1 MRRLLTK
8 LSNQWHS
15 HPDDCWP
22 SGLEV
27 LQQLRSRTA
36 RPVMWY
42 LTTVHDLS
50 PFLVLH
56 TAVKSLCLPA
66 DALWNGSK
74 YSKPEKLHF
83 FSPPLPPSLPTVTP
97 LQIPLLL
104 SWCETWSRQREVF
117 ESFGPR
123 QVLLVTSS
131 CGRPTR
137 KGARTPVLYFLITQP
152 ARASKTKPKKKK
164 HSLFWK
170 QTVVI
175 VLLFDATGK
184 KRWERRYRCCVIFFF
199 LRVFSV
205 NSPLPSFRRASF
217 FLFFLFPSASQ
228 VTFQC
233 RDIPSETLRLH
244 NLKKKKKKRQKD
256 EANLLLP
263 PLPLPLALTLF
274 LSLAAG
280 VWYNSLNVVIAD
292 SRLRW
297 RENRRGVASLSDPD
311 NATFLPV

>member
-56 TAVKSLCLPA
+56 TTAKSLCLPA

-164 HSLFWK
+164 STACFENKRLWSCCC
-170 QTVVI
+170 
-175 VLLFDATGK
+175 LMRREK
-184 KRWERRYRCCVIFFF
+184 KRWERRYRCCVIFFSPSVF
-199 LRVFSV
+199 CKLAVTQFSKSFVFYFFYFPPHPRWHFSV
-205 NSPLPSFRRASF
+205 GTYPRKRSDYIIWRRRRRGRKTRPISFS
-217 FLFFLFPSASQ
+217 L
-228 VTFQC
+228 
-233 RDIPSETLRLH
+233 
-244 NLKKKKKKRQKD
+244 
-256 EANLLLP
+256 
-263 PLPLPLALTLF
+263 
-274 LSLAAG
+274 LSL
-280 VWYNSLNVVIAD
+280 
-292 SRLRW
+292 
-297 RENRRGVASLSDPD
+297 SLSLSRSSSLWLLEFDIIVWMWLSQIH
-311 NATFLPV
+311 A

>member
-1 MRRLLTK
+1 MTYPPSLSSTPLRKASVFQLMRSEMAANTQ
-8 LSNQWHS
+8 N
-15 HPDDCWP
+15 
-22 SGLEV
+22 
-27 LQQLRSRTA
+27 LRN
-36 RPVMWY
+36 Y
-42 LTTVHDLS
+42 I
-50 PFLVLH
+50 
-56 TAVKSLCLPA
+56 
-66 DALWNGSK
+66 
-74 YSKPEKLHF
+74 
-83 FSPPLPPSLPTVTP
+83 FSPPLFLPPSL
-97 LQIPLLL
+97 LLHRYKYPFSSPGVKLDLGSVKCLRVLALARCCL
-104 SWCETWSRQREVF
+104 SHPAVGAQQEKALAHLSFIFLLPNRREH
-117 ESFGPR
+117 
-123 QVLLVTSS
+123 Q
-131 CGRPTR
+131 
-137 KGARTPVLYFLITQP
+137 KQNQ
-152 ARASKTKPKKKK
+152 KKKE

-184 KRWERRYRCCVIFFF
+184 KRWERRYRCCVIFFSPS
-199 LRVFSV
+199 VFCKLAVTQFSK
-205 NSPLPSFRRASF
+205 SFVF
-217 FLFFLFPSASQ
+217 FYFFLFPSASQ

-244 NLKKKKKKRQKD
+244 NLKKKKKRQKD

>member
-1 MRRLLTK
+1 MEVGALQHSCQLVLMRRLLTK

-27 LQQLRSRTA
+27 LQQLRSLTA

-50 PFLVLH
+50 PVLVLH
-56 TAVKSLCLPA
+56 AAAESLCLPA

-74 YSKPEKLHF
+74 YLKPEKLHF
-83 FSPPLPPSLPTVTP
+83 FSSPFSSSLPSLPTVTP

-137 KGARTPVLYFLITQP
+137 KKALAHLSFIFLLPKRREHQ
-152 ARASKTKPKKKK
+152 KQNQKKKK
-164 HSLFWK
+164 KKKKKSSLVRK
-170 QTVVI
+170 KKGLKG
-175 VLLFDATGK
+175 VLVGGTGK
-184 KRWERRYRCCVIFFF
+184 KRWAIQMLRNFFFF
-199 LRVFSV
+199 LEC
-205 NSPLPSFRRASF
+205 
-217 FLFFLFPSASQ
+217 FL
-228 VTFQC
+228 
-233 RDIPSETLRLH
+233 
-244 NLKKKKKKRQKD
+244 
-256 EANLLLP
+256 
-263 PLPLPLALTLF
+263 
-274 LSLAAG
+274 
-280 VWYNSLNVVIAD
+280 
-292 SRLRW
+292 
-297 RENRRGVASLSDPD
+297 
-311 NATFLPV
+311 

>member
-27 LQQLRSRTA
+27 VQQLRSRTA

-56 TAVKSLCLPA
+56 TTAEKPLSSSWC
-66 DALWNGSK
+66 ALKWQQILK
-74 YSKPEKLHF
+74 TWEITF
-83 FSPPLPPSLPTVTP
+83 FLPPSSSLPPYCYTATNTP
-97 LQIPLLL
+97 SPLLVWNL
-104 SWCETWSRQREVF
+104 ISAAWSVWEFWPSPGVACHIQLWAPNKKRRSHTCPLF
-117 ESFGPR
+117 SYY
-123 QVLLVTSS
+123 
-131 CGRPTR
+131 PT
-137 KGARTPVLYFLITQP
+137 GASIKNKTQ
-152 ARASKTKPKKKK
+152 KKKD

-184 KRWERRYRCCVIFFF
+184 KKMREEIQMLRNFFF
-199 LRVFSV
+199 SPSVFCKLAVTQFSK
-205 NSPLPSFRRASF
+205 SFV

-244 NLKKKKKKRQKD
+244 NLKKKKKRQKD

>member
-56 TAVKSLCLPA
+56 TTAKSLCLPA

-164 HSLFWK
+164 TTACFENKRLWSCCCLM
-170 QTVVI
+170 QR
-175 VLLFDATGK
+175 GK
-184 KRWERRYRCCVIFFF
+184 KRWERRYRCCVIFFSPS
-199 LRVFSV
+199 VFCKLAVTQFSK
-205 NSPLPSFRRASF
+205 SFV

-244 NLKKKKKKRQKD
+244 NLKKKKKRQKD

>member
-1 MRRLLTK
+1 MTYPPSSSSTPLRKASVFQLMRSEMAANTQ
-8 LSNQWHS
+8 N
-15 HPDDCWP
+15 
-22 SGLEV
+22 
-27 LQQLRSRTA
+27 LRN
-36 RPVMWY
+36 Y
-42 LTTVHDLS
+42 I
-50 PFLVLH
+50 
-56 TAVKSLCLPA
+56 
-66 DALWNGSK
+66 
-74 YSKPEKLHF
+74 
-83 FSPPLPPSLPTVTP
+83 FSPPLFLPPSL
-97 LQIPLLL
+97 LLHRYKYPFSSPGVKLDLGSVKCLRVLALARCCL
-104 SWCETWSRQREVF
+104 SHPAVGAQQEKALAHLSFIFLLPNRREH
-117 ESFGPR
+117 
-123 QVLLVTSS
+123 Q
-131 CGRPTR
+131 
-137 KGARTPVLYFLITQP
+137 KQNQ
-152 ARASKTKPKKKK
+152 KKKSTACFENK
-164 HSLFWK
+164 RLWSCCCLMRRE
-170 QTVVI
+170 
-175 VLLFDATGK
+175 K

-199 LRVFSV
+199 SPSVFCKLAVTQFSK
-205 NSPLPSFRRASF
+205 SFV

-244 NLKKKKKKRQKD
+244 NLKKKKKRQKD